1 MRFSPAPTRA
11 EVTDVANAVAEGA
24 DALMLSAETASGE
37 YPLEAVQ
44 MMSKIIRQVESGPDY
59 QTQLDVSRP
68 KADATVSDAISCAI
82 RRISSILPV
91 AVLVNYSESGS
102 SSLRAARERP
112 AASNLS
118 TARRLSVAWGV
129 HSVVNDRLRQVDE
142 VCSTA
147 LEIAQA
153 QGMAQRG
160 DTLVITAGVP
170 FGQPGSTNSLRI
182 ETLL

>member
-1 MRFSPAPTRA
+1 MTPDKKVKILATLGPT
-11 EVTDVANAVAEGA
+11 TNG
-24 DALMLSAETASGE
+24 
-37 YPLEAVQ
+37 
-44 MMSKIIRQVESGPDY
+44 
-59 QTQLDVSRP
+59 
-68 KADATVSDAISCAI
+68 
-82 RRISSILPV
+82 
-91 AVLVNYSESGS
+91 
-102 SSLRAARERP
+102 
-112 AASNLS
+112 
-118 TARRLSVAWGV
+118 SVAWGV

-182 ETLL
+182 ETLI

>member
-1 MRFSPAPTRA
+1 M
-11 EVTDVANAVAEGA
+11 ANAVAEGA
-24 DALMLSAETASGE
+24 DAVMLSAETASGE

-44 MMSKIIRQVESGPDY
+44 MMSKIIRQVENGPDY

-68 KADATVSDAISCAI
+68 KAEATVSDAISCAI

-112 AASNLS
+112 AVPILNLTPNLS

-160 DTLVITAGVP
+160 DTLLITAGVP

-182 ETLL
+182 ETLI

>member
-1 MRFSPAPTRA
+1 
-11 EVTDVANAVAEGA
+11 
-24 DALMLSAETASGE
+24 
-37 YPLEAVQ
+37 
-44 MMSKIIRQVESGPDY
+44 
-59 QTQLDVSRP
+59 
-68 KADATVSDAISCAI
+68 SDAISCAI

-112 AASNLS
+112 AVPILNLTPNLS

-160 DTLVITAGVP
+160 DT
-170 FGQPGSTNSLRI
+170 
-182 ETLL
+182 